1 MFKNM
6 LFNRGGK
13 MRGGGFLLPLLLFL
27 GTEDDN
33 LTVLVSVNEIDRW
46 KGDLW

>member
-1 MFKNM
+1 M
-6 LFNRGGK
+6 
-13 MRGGGFLLPLLLFL
+13 

-46 KGDLW
+46 RRFLVRYKFGTEETTGLTNIRIKDGS

>member
-1 MFKNM
+1 M
-6 LFNRGGK
+6 LFNRDGK
-13 MRGGGFLLPLLLFL
+13 MRGGGFLLSPPFL

-46 KGDLW
+46 KGDFW